1 MRYKN
6 IAFIPLIHES
16 NSIPLKYIKSINNRP
31 LAYWVLDA
39 AVACEYIE
47 KIFVSIDSEKIKKVI
62 KAYGSDKIAVVGRSK
77 ETAWNHSSTESAML
91 EFAEQYEFKNIVL
104 IQAISP
110 LLKVDD
116 LNKGFQLIF
125 SGKYDSILLAVR
137 QKRFIWAKRG
147 EYYYPQN
154 YDLAHRPL
162 RQNFEGYLVENG
174 AFYITTK
181 ERLLKSKCR
190 ISGRIGIVEMSGDTY
205 FEIDEPEDWI
215 IVENLLKARN
225 KKDYSEILKNIKM
238 LITDSDGVLTDGGMY
253 YSEKGDELKKFNAKD
268 GMAFKLLRKASIKTA
283 IITGE
288 KVDLVKKRG
297 EKFKIDEIYL
307 GIEDKMSVINKICI
321 KYGIKLEEIAYIGDD
336 INDLEAIKSVGFGCC
351 VNDAVDRVK
360 SAAKYI
366 TKTKGG
372 EGAVREVAEI
382 ILGGRLCE

>member
-1 MRYKN
+1 MIHKN
-6 IAFIPLIHES
+6 IAFIPLI
-16 NSIPLKYIKSINNRP
+16 NKKYIKPVNNRP
-31 LAYWVLDA
+31 LVYWVLDA

-62 KAYGSDKIAVVGRSK
+62 KAYGSDKIAVVDRNK
-77 ETAWNHSSTESAML
+77 ETAGDHSSTESAML
-91 EFAEQYEFKNIVL
+91 EFAEQHEFKNIVL
-104 IQAISP
+104 IQATSP
-110 LLKVDD
+110 LLKADD
-116 LNKGFQLIF
+116 LNEGFQMILR
-125 SGKYDSILLAVR
+125 GKYDSVLSAVR

-297 EKFKIDEIYL
+297 EKLKIDEIYL

-366 TKTKGG
+366 TKAKGG

>member
-1 MRYKN
+1 MFYEN
-6 IAFIPLIHES
+6 IAFIPLRGGS
-16 NSIPLKYIKSINNRP
+16 KSIPLKNIKHLNNRP

-47 KIFVSIDSEKIKKVI
+47 KIFVSTDSEKIKKVI
-62 KAYGSDKIAVVGRSK
+62 EAYGSNKIAVVDRSK
-77 ETAWNHSSTESAML
+77 ETAGDHSSTESAML
-91 EFAEQYEFKNIVL
+91 EFAEQHEFKNIVL
-104 IQAISP
+104 IQATSP
-110 LLKVDD
+110 LLKADD
-116 LNKGFQLIF
+116 LNEGFQMILR
-125 SGKYDSILLAVR
+125 GKYDSVLSAVR

-288 KVDLVKKRG
+288 KVDLVKRRG
-297 EKFKIDEIYL
+297 EKLKIDEIYL

-351 VNDAVDRVK
+351 VNDAVDMVK
-360 SAAKYI
+360 SAAKYV
-366 TKTKGG
+366 TKAKGG